1 MLWRIR
7 KLPGDR
13 EAVHLVGLKRI
24 RVHTAR
30 RGEEG
35 DPELLAE
42 ALEAPAQDG
51 QAPLVFRVESA
62 AEVIKERLFGLVL
75 LDVAQVIPFVGLSF
89 PDEGYDLL

>member
-1 MLWRIR
+1 MFRGIGE
-7 KLPGDR
+7 LPDDCK
-13 EAVHLVGLKRI
+13 AVCLVELQRV
-24 RVHTAR
+24 RVHAAC
-30 RGEEG
+30 GSEERH
-35 DPELLAE
+35 PELLAE
-42 ALEAPAQDG
+42 AFKATAQDG